1 MDWSWFCKVWISLKT
16 ADNRHLGIQQE
27 GELMARKKRSSIDV
41 RDGFHVVVMDDI
53 EIWDGAD
60 LALLRETLSRLVD
73 QQKQKAV
80 GVEMTWVKYI
90 PSGFFGMLY
99 DYCER
104 GVAVRLYSPQ
114 PHVQKM
120 LWFREFFEADGA
132 DHVFS
137 LRLRTRTASVEAAAA
152 AAATRAPW
160 LDDAPTMPSMLS
172 AELAAS

>member
-1 MDWSWFCKVWISLKT
+1 
-16 ADNRHLGIQQE
+16 
-27 GELMARKKRSSIDV
+27 MARKKRSTIDV

-132 DHVFS
+132 DNVFS
-137 LRLRTRTASVEAAAA
+137 LRLRARTASVEAAAA

-160 LDDAPTMPSMLS
+160 LDDAPTMPSILS